1 MDTDKAAIVEGTPSD
16 AIAPT
21 LGDSFAQKCRN
32 SQRTS
37 MLLGQK
43 VYTDDSTERR
53 ISRAQ
58 RGIGLNGILALLFFI
73 FGRHFDSEILLAMG
87 IVFCGNGLVFC
98 GFLYY
103 RNVSFVMVKRLVKE
117 PNVVTIVVLTFCHL
131 SIEIGRPRDPTFSPI
146 NALMYVLVTNSYVF
160 MDALVSKS
168 RYLVLGVGVLFIL
181 MNIYNLYG
189 TTLGDW
195 NVGLVLLDYTIQ
207 GKRYKIMKR
216 STQRSIYL
224 QLLLVSV
231 NAVKTM
237 FTDKTMKFMLFAKG
251 NIYRSTGTASADI
264 EDGSFVTKVKH
275 EMDYRQTS
283 MV

>member
-1 MDTDKAAIVEGTPSD
+1 MDTTAIVEGTRSD
-16 AIAPT
+16 AVAPT
-21 LGDSFAQKCRN
+21 LAPSSPQKSRN
-32 SQRTS
+32 SQRAS
-37 MLLGQK
+37 MLLGK
-43 VYTDDSTERR
+43 TIYTEDSMKRR
-53 ISRAQ
+53 ISGAQ
-58 RGIGLNGILALLFFI
+58 RGIGINGIISLLCFM
-73 FGRHFDSEILLAMG
+73 FGRHFDNDTLLAMG
-87 IVFCGNGLVFC
+87 IVFCGVALVFC

-103 RNVSFVMVKRLVKE
+103 KNVSFVMVKRLLKE
-117 PNVVTIVVLTFCHL
+117 PNVITIIVLTFCHL
-131 SIEIGRPRDPTFSPI
+131 SIEIGRPRDPFFSPI

-160 MDALVSKS
+160 MDALIAKS
-168 RYLVLGVGVLFIL
+168 RFFVLGVGALFIL

-195 NVGLVLLDYTIQ
+195 NVGLVLLDYTVQ
-207 GKRYKIMKR
+207 GERYKIMKR

-251 NIYRSTGTASADI
+251 NIYRSTGTASADV

-275 EMDYRQTS
+275 EMDYRQNP